1 MHAQD
6 IIQDLLDAECPQIHA
21 KRRRCLAVMADAA
34 RDGELTLMGMSR
46 SLPQGTSIRQRIKR
60 CDRLMSNKKLNDEIL
75 PIYAAMARRVIA
87 PSSQPAIIV
96 DWSDLR
102 ADQSRQL
109 LRAALMV
116 RGRAVVLYEE
126 VHPRKDYTKPKVHR
140 RFLQRLQSI
149 LPPMSRPVI
158 VTDAGFRA
166 PWFKMVERI
175 GWAWIGRIRN
185 RDMVRPCGSE
195 QPWQG
200 CKSLYTKA
208 NKNPKDL
215 GHFDYVRSNT
225 VACRLVLI
233 KKRPKGRHQKTL
245 AGKRSRS
252 RQSLK
257 NAAGQIEPWLLAVSP
272 QLASLNAAQ
281 IVELYGGRMQIEQ
294 SFRDL
299 KNPRWG
305 LALSHTQTRNP
316 KRLAVLLLIG
326 ALAIYALW
334 LIGLAARASGYCIE
348 YGSRKKAKSTLS
360 VISLAQWWLREEGS
374 TRAIMRRRIRFAL
387 EELCM
392 TVVYI

>member
-1 MHAQD
+1 
-6 IIQDLLDAECPQIHA
+6 
-21 KRRRCLAVMADAA
+21 
-34 RDGELTLMGMSR
+34 MSR
-46 SLPQGTSIRQRIKR
+46 SLPYGTSIRQRIKR

-126 VHPRKDYTKPKVHR
+126 VHLRKDYTKPKVHR
-140 RFLQRLQSI
+140 KFLQRLQSI

-158 VTDAGFRA
+158 ITDAGFRA
-166 PWFKMVERI
+166 AWFKMVEGV

-185 RDMVRPCGSE
+185 RDMVRPCGCE

-200 CKSLYTKA
+200 CKNLYTKA

-215 GHFDYVRSNT
+215 GHFDYVRSNA

-245 AGKRSRS
+245 AGKQSRS

-294 SFRDL
+294 TFRDL

-316 KRLAVLLLIG
+316 QRLAVLLLIG
-326 ALAIYALW
+326 ALAMYALW

-348 YGSRKKAKSTLS
+348 YGSRKKAKNTLS
-360 VISLAQWWLREEGS
+360 VISLAQWWLREESS
-374 TRAIMRRRIRFAL
+374 TRAMMRRRIRFAL